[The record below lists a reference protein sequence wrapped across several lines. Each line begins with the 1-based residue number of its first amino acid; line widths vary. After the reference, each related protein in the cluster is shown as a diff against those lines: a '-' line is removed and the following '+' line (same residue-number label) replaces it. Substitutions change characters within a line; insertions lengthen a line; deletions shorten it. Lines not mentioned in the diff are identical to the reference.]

1 MLTLDMEQERKRHG
15 YEVGLTA
22 PRMGKNFKEIKNFID
37 SNDYPLYSGIP
48 MTISKVKRQTREFF
62 TTLFKVHN
70 VYILP
75 EKHEQLFDRYLGS
88 KVKTTEGFSSLILK
102 YATYESP
109 FYIPIKQEALDPYY
123 SGLICYFPD
132 GLDEEA
138 LPILNSKI
146 VMSAYTNISP
156 SFYVNQICSTQLDG
170 VRGSVPNFHDREV
183 LSILMEKILAYE
195 SRENI
200 FPIIENYRM
209 HELKLDMSL
218 IKEDSKNNVI
228 WSFIISTI
236 KAEELFD
243 YYISLSDN
251 DKREFFQTIQRIFDG
266 EISLNELLDNG
277 EISLESERA
286 IPAIKRNLS
295 LK

>member
-22 PRMGKNFKEIKNFID
+22 PRMGKNFKEIKNFVD
-37 SNDYPLYSGIP
+37 NNDYPLYIGTP
-48 MTISKVKRQTREFF
+48 MTASKVKRQTRELF
-62 TTLFKVHN
+62 TSLFRVHN

-75 EKHEQLFDRYLGS
+75 EKYNQLFDSYLGS
-88 KVKTTEGFSSLILK
+88 KVKTTEGFSSLISK
-102 YATYESP
+102 YASYETP
-109 FYIPIKQEALDPYY
+109 FYIPLKQETTDPYC

-138 LPILNSKI
+138 LPIINSKI
-146 VMSAYTNISP
+146 VMSPYTNLSP

-183 LSILMEKILAYE
+183 LGILMEKILAYE
-195 SRENI
+195 SRDDI
-200 FPIIENYRM
+200 FPIIHNYRM
-209 HELKLDMSL
+209 HELKVDMHL
-218 IKEDSKNNVI
+218 IKEDPKNNVA

-243 YYISLSDN
+243 YYVSLSDN
-251 DKREFFQTIQRIFDG
+251 DKKDFFQTIQRIFDG
-266 EISLNELLDNG
+266 EISLQELLNTV
-277 EISLESERA
+277 EISLEAERA
-286 IPAIKRNLS
+286 IPALKRNLQI
-295 LK
+295 K

>member
-22 PRMGKNFKEIKNFID
+22 PRMGKNFKEIKSFVD
-37 SNDYPLYSGIP
+37 SNDYPLYDTTP
-48 MTISKVKRQTREFF
+48 MSASKVKRQTREFF
-62 TTLFKVHN
+62 NSLFRVHN

-75 EKHEQLFDRYLGS
+75 EKYEQLFDRYLGS

-102 YATYESP
+102 YTSYETP
-109 FYIPIKQEALDPYY
+109 FYIPLKQQVSDPYY

-138 LPILNSKI
+138 LPIINSKI
-146 VMSAYTNISP
+146 VMSPYTNISP

-195 SRENI
+195 SSDDI
-200 FPIIENYRM
+200 FPIIHNYRM
-209 HELKLDMSL
+209 RELKTDMQL
-218 IKEDSKNNVI
+218 IKEDPKNNVV
-228 WSFIISTI
+228 WSFVISTI

-251 DKREFFQTIQRIFDG
+251 DKREFFKTIQRIFDG
-266 EISLNELLDNG
+266 EMSLQELLNTS
-277 EISLESERA
+277 EITLESDRA
-286 IPAIKRNLS
+286 IPAIKRNLA